1 MLVEDQK
8 IKVRVNNFNQQHF
21 KNLGYVF
28 NLNDYIIIPV
38 ENLPYGSGIKVKV
51 ICFYCKKIFYKQ
63 YRKFF
68 EAKDKTCC
76 KKCSKN
82 KMMESSLERYGNV
95 CSLRN
100 EKIGNKARKRNR
112 ESLGVDYPF
121 QNKKILKKCH
131 DTSVEKYGK
140 GYRSVRISKQQIKI
154 HSFFGGTLNCCVYP
168 YYVDILFEED
178 KIYFEYDGSG
188 HTLGISKGKY
198 TKEEFE
204 KKENKRRDFLKNKE
218 LKEFRIISNTDK
230 LPYKKELIK
239 IKNRAFKMLEN
250 YQSYIYNLDTKT
262 ESFMD

>member
-1 MLVEDQK
+1 MLVENQK
-8 IKVRVNNFNQQHF
+8 IKIRINNFNQQHF

-51 ICFYCKKIFYKQ
+51 VCSYCGKIFDKA
-63 YRKFF
+63 YRRFL
-68 EAKDKTCC
+68 ESQDKICC
-76 KKCSKN
+76 KSCSKK
-82 KMMESSLERYGNV
+82 KMMESSLEKYGNV

-100 EKIGNKARKRNR
+100 EEVGNKARNKNR
-112 ESLGVDYPF
+112 MNLGVDYPF
-121 QNKKILKKCH
+121 QNKEILEKCH
-131 DTSVEKYGK
+131 DTSVRKHGK
-140 GYRSVRISKQQIKI
+140 GYRSITISKQQRKI
-154 HSFFGGTLNCCVYP
+154 HEFYGGKLNHHIFP
-168 YYVDILFEED
+168 YCLDIFFEEE

-188 HTLGISKGKY
+188 HKLNVLKGKS
-198 TKEEFE
+198 TEEEFE
-204 KKENKRRDFLKNKE
+204 KKENKRRDFLKNKG

-250 YQSYIYNLDTKT
+250 YQSYMYNLDTKT